1 MGLHTHL
8 LALYLH
14 EDKEDKRFISTLS
27 ATEIEFEG
35 TPETWSVKDS
45 IAHVATWNRK
55 MARRLERAIR
65 GDTPEPFGDLTDVN
79 AEMFEQN
86 RDLAW
91 SETQEMQTQSLD
103 RLVAAIKALPEQD
116 LANPDRYSWQNG
128 RPLFRTVVNV
138 TYFHAMSHM
147 AEFYEKRGE
156 RNYADQIQQRAA
168 DLQRRL
174 DNSQGWQAS
183 VTYNLACYYSV
194 TGNLA
199 QAVSGLEEAF
209 ELNPDLIQW
218 SKKDSEID
226 PLRKEPGYLKLLTG

>member
-1 MGLHTHL
+1 MALKSNL

-14 EDKEDKRFISTLS
+14 QDEECKRFISALS
-27 ATEIEFEG
+27 AAEIEFEG
-35 TPETWSVKDS
+35 TPETWSVKDI
-45 IAHVATWNRK
+45 IAHIATWNRK
-55 MARRLERAIR
+55 MARTLELAAR
-65 GDTPEPFGDLTDVN
+65 GDTPEPYGNLIDEN

-91 SETQEMQTQSLD
+91 SETLEMRTLSMD
-103 RLVAAIKALPEQD
+103 RLVTAIMVLPEQD

-128 RPLFRTVVNV
+128 RPLYRTVVYV
-138 TYFHAMSHM
+138 TYYHAMSHL
-147 AEFYEKRGE
+147 AEFYVKSGE
-156 RNYADQIQQRAA
+156 RNYADQIQERAA

-174 DNSQGWQAS
+174 DKSQGWQAG
-183 VTYNLACYYSV
+183 VAYNLACYYSV
-194 TGNLA
+194 NGNLA

-226 PLRKEPGYLKLLTG
+226 PLKNEPGYLKLLTG